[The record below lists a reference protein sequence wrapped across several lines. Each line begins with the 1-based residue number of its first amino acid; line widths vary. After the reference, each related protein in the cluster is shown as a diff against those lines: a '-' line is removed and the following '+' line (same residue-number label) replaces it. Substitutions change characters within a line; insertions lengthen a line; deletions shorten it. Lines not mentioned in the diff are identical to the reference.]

1 MFASFGSASGGVES
15 FNLALLAQKGSL
27 FVTRPTVFTFVA
39 DRARLE
45 KMARELFAVVASGKV
60 KIPPPTEAALAD
72 AARVHAAL
80 EARQT
85 TGTTVLL
92 P

>member
-1 MFASFGSASGGVES
+1 
-15 FNLALLAQKGSL
+15 
-27 FVTRPTVFTFVA
+27 
-39 DRARLE
+39 
-45 KMARELFAVVASGKV
+45 MARELFAVVASGKV
-60 KIPPPTEAALAD
+60 KIPPPSEAPLAD

>member
-1 MFASFGSASGGVES
+1 
-15 FNLALLAQKGSL
+15 
-27 FVTRPTVFTFVA
+27 
-39 DRARLE
+39 
-45 KMARELFAVVASGKV
+45 MAHELFAIVASGKV
-60 KIPPPTEAALAD
+60 KIAPPAEAPLAD

-85 TGTTVLL
+85 TGSTIFL

>member
-1 MFASFGSASGGVES
+1 M
-15 FNLALLAQKGSL
+15 LAQKGSL
-27 FVTRPTVFTFVA
+27 FVTRPTLFTFIA
-39 DRARLE
+39 DRARLD
-45 KMARELFAVVASGKV
+45 KMARELFAIVASGKV
-60 KIPPPTEAALAD
+60 KIPAPAEAPLAD

-85 TGTTVLL
+85 TGAIVLT